1 MASVGRSEDKIGSHP
16 VANEATDLVTLGKH
30 RGTPQIGST
39 TRFPHQWESRLVS
52 GGKDPEVLS
61 EADHAFIIRTISGMT
76 PLNLMEPGGT
86 GSRSS
91 VRDSE

>member
-1 MASVGRSEDKIGSHP
+1 MASVGRSEYKIGSHP

-30 RGTPQIGST
+30 RGTPQLGSNI
-39 TRFPHQWESRLVS
+39 RFSHQWESRLVS
-52 GGKDPEVLS
+52 GGEDPEVLS

-76 PLNLMEPGGT
+76 PLNLMEPGGS